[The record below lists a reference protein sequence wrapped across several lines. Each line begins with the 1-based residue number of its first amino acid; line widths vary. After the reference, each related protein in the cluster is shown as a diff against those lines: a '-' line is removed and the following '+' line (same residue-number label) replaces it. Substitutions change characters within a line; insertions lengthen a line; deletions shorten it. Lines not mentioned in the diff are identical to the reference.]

1 MQNKTLQSVCY
12 IAVEQ
17 LLYHTFSQI
26 HVIRSTLEISGSTK
40 GKMGSLSHCRA
51 QSRDPVASSWPREF
65 MKMYLILFQL
75 KDRAKKAWPLWPVC
89 LRYNRGP
96 PCSVPRL
103 STPAPIQPE
112 LAKGG
117 HSQKDKYRMVLS
129 THTSYLL
136 WANSQADSRQS
147 GAGGRGTGAI
157 PEWLRSS
164 VEGNEKVLAIGSGN
178 ACTTLEI

>member
-51 QSRDPVASSWPREF
+51 QSRDPVASSWPREC

-103 STPAPIQPE
+103 STPSTNTTRTCKRWSFTKRQISYGSVHSYELPIMG
-112 LAKGG
+112 KF
-117 HSQKDKYRMVLS
+117 
-129 THTSYLL
+129 TS
-136 WANSQADSRQS
+136 RFK
-147 GAGGRGTGAI
+147 AI
-157 PEWLRSS
+157 WGWR
-164 VEGNEKVLAIGSGN
+164 EGNRSYSWMITEFCWG
-178 ACTTLEI
+178 